1 MAAAPIVFFDI
12 AGPDLEK
19 QRAFFR
25 DVFEWESAPTG
36 HVSAP
41 VLAGGQLGGF
51 LRTDPADVL
60 LYFGV
65 LLTWRG
71 VGLRYDGASLAEA
84 VQGTVGVMPLAL
96 LALGM
101 LATLAWLMASTTA
114 YTLTNR
120 RVVMRVGVVLSVT
133 FNLPFARIAAA
144 DLQAAPRRLLA
155 RPSGRSA
162 HHGRR

>member
-41 VLAGGQLGGF
+41 VQAGQLGGF

-65 LLTWRG
+65 PDVT
-71 VGLRYDGASLAEA
+71 ASLAKVA
-84 VQGTVGVMPLAL
+84 AAGGTVAVP
-96 LALGM
+96 
-101 LATLAWLMASTTA
+101 
-114 YTLTNR
+114 R
-120 RVVMRVGVVLSVT
+120 FEVKGVVVLGL
-133 FNLPFARIAAA
+133 FNDPAGNRLGLVEMDGDKPRI
-144 DLQAAPRRLLA
+144 P
-155 RPSGRSA
+155 
-162 HHGRR
+162 

>member
-12 AGPDLEK
+12 AGPDLEA

-41 VLAGGQLGGF
+41 MQAGQLGGF

-65 LLTWRG
+65 PDVT
-71 VGLRYDGASLAEA
+71 
-84 VQGTVGVMPLAL
+84 
-96 LALGM
+96 
-101 LATLAWLMASTTA
+101 ATLAKISAAGGTVA
-114 YTLTNR
+114 VAR
-120 RVVMRVGVVLSVT
+120 FEVKGVVVLGL
-133 FNLPFARIAAA
+133 FNDPAGNRLGLVEMDGDKPRI
-144 DLQAAPRRLLA
+144 P
-155 RPSGRSA
+155 
-162 HHGRR
+162 